1 MESQRSAGAYE
12 IDIDPYL
19 LKKYDYIPI
28 LPGLIG
34 HVRRIDGFNVG
45 LAILYIL

>member
-1 MESQRSAGAYE
+1 MQSQRSAGEYE
-12 IDIDPYL
+12 ADVDPYL

-34 HVRRIDGFNVG
+34 HVRRIDGFKSADVV
-45 LAILYIL
+45 